1 MIAIPDVHVPM
12 PSTVTRSATSVR
24 GWRQV
29 REVGSAW
36 GMWIVARLAMG
47 LGRRP
52 AQALLRLV
60 VLYYFLFHAAA
71 RRRSR
76 EFLERVG
83 VAAGW
88 RPVYRHFLRFAE
100 CTLDRLFFLRGEVG
114 ALEFHQ
120 HGHDHLADLAHRGR
134 GAILLG
140 AHLGSFES
148 LRYLG
153 QARDLPLHIV
163 MDVRNAVRV
172 QSLLAR
178 LGRPERLRFIDAG
191 ASVVHVALEVRAA
204 VQRGELVAILADRV
218 SGPRTVAAPFLGRQ
232 AYFPAGPFLVAAAL
246 RCPVYLAFGL
256 YFAPRRYE
264 LYCEPLAAAIHLP
277 RAGRDVALA
286 EVVAAYAARLEHYC
300 RMAPDN
306 WFNFFDFFS
315 PPLLPPASPTP
326 PSSSP

>member
-1 MIAIPDVHVPM
+1 M
-12 PSTVTRSATSVR
+12 
-24 GWRQV
+24 

-36 GMWIVARLAMG
+36 GMWIVAWLAMG

-52 AQALLRLV
+52 AQAVLRLV
-60 VLYYFLFHAAA
+60 VLHYFLFHPDT

-76 EFLERVG
+76 EFLDSVG

-88 RPVYRHFLRFAE
+88 RPVYRHLLRFAE

-114 ALEFHQ
+114 ALDFRQ
-120 HGHDHLADLAHRGR
+120 HGHEHLADLAHRGR

-148 LRYLG
+148 LRWLG
-153 QARDLPLHIV
+153 QARNLPLHIV
-163 MDVRNAVRV
+163 ADVRNAVRI

-178 LGRPERLRFIDAG
+178 LARPESLRFIDAG
-191 ASVVHVALEVRAA
+191 GSVVHVALEVRAA
-204 VQRGELVAILADRV
+204 VERGELVAILADRV

-232 AYFPAGPFLVAAAL
+232 AYFPAGPFLIAAVL
-246 RCPVYLAFGL
+246 GCPVYLAFGL

-264 LYCEPLAAAIHLP
+264 LYCELLAADIHLP
-277 RAGRDVALA
+277 RAGRDAALA
-286 EVVAAYAARLEHYC
+286 AVVAAYAARLEHYC
-300 RMAPDN
+300 RLAPDN
-306 WFNFFDFFS
+306 WFNFFDFFA
-315 PPLLPPASPTP
+315 PPPAPPVP